1 MNSSETTRV
10 TFETPEKIGGSGST
24 NGNNTASPEGKRD
37 NGKAFSKASS
47 RVIALVALAL
57 IAAVVLGPAILN
69 RPKPPREP
77 FTANAK
83 ATNNA
88 ITREPS
94 ASEAPSRTPIIDA
107 TRQPEK
113 AVEQNPVDAEQIA
126 HTATVTPAP
135 PAPKSLGAIPNDGWA
150 PKPYSQTGAS
160 ADESATNDAPQTD
173 ARSEHDAMDKA
184 SLVFVKSTPPAPG
197 TQAAMPAVELGI
209 GLPPGTRLRA
219 RLESAVNTAVATP
232 VVAVIEYN
240 YERNGAIVVPAGAK
254 IFGRLEAADRSGYV
268 GVRFDSLMMPDGS
281 SMPVEAAATDLQ
293 LRPLRGRV
301 EGKNTGK
308 NIVVRSLT
316 GVGEIGAA
324 LVGRGSLN
332 QPFSEGDLL
341 RERIGNNIG
350 QASDQQLQ
358 SLALTQR
365 IVVSVTAGR
374 EIYVVL
380 EKPSRETIQGT
391 GLRAAPSTGQS
402 SVDELGQLLR
412 LERELNERAP
422 GASVR

>member
-1 MNSSETTRV
+1 M
-10 TFETPEKIGGSGST
+10 GGSVSI
-24 NGNNTASPEGKRD
+24 NGNNTEAVEGKKD
-37 NGKAFSKASS
+37 NGKAFNKASI

-57 IAAVVLGPAILN
+57 IAAVMLGPAILN
-69 RPKPPREP
+69 RPKPAREP
-77 FTANAK
+77 FTATAK
-83 ATNNA
+83 ATKNA
-88 ITREPS
+88 STHEPS

-107 TRQPEK
+107 MRQPEK
-113 AVEQNPVDAEQIA
+113 AVEQNPVNAEQIA
-126 HTATVTPAP
+126 HTATVTPP
-135 PAPKSLGAIPNDGWA
+135 QPAPKNLGAIPNDGWS
-150 PKPYSQTGAS
+150 PKPYAQSEESST
-160 ADESATNDAPQTD
+160 DSATNDAPQADT
-173 ARSEHDAMDKA
+173 RSEHDAMDKA
-184 SLVFVKSTPPAPG
+184 SLVFVKSTQPAPG
-197 TQAAMPAVELGI
+197 PQAAMPAVELGV

-240 YERNGAIVVPAGAK
+240 YERNGAILVPAGAK
-254 IFGRLEAADRSGYV
+254 VFGRLEAADRSGYV

-365 IVVSVTAGR
+365 IVVSVPAGR

-380 EKPSRETIQGT
+380 EKPSRETVQGT
-391 GLRAAPSTGQS
+391 SLRAAPSTSQS
-402 SVDELGQLLR
+402 SAEELGQLLR
-412 LERELNERAP
+412 LDRELNERAP
-422 GASVR
+422 SASPR